1 MNGLKSSTTTQI
13 SYVAFFVLWTLPIA
27 CLALA
32 SPGLVSR
39 LIRQAGLA
47 GIRPDEASHQLT
59 TLAAFW
65 LITAAMFTYMLINL
79 AVIEANAEDSFV
91 VPPDHGGPAMCPADE
106 CMPCKVFVPIYFG
119 CIAGSR
125 YVATVILFCLAMALL
140 MNAHPAPAVLG
151 KPLARPLAELA
162 PVAGDGGALLVVA
175 VLWLAWLGPGLL
187 LNSGQPTAW
196 PYDGSVCLHP
206 PCS

>member
-13 SYVAFFVLWTLPIA
+13 GYVAFFVLWTLPIA

-47 GIRPDEASHQLT
+47 GIRPDEASHQLA

-79 AVIEANAEDSFV
+79 AVIQQTPELLSFLNTNISTINESETV
-91 VPPDHGGPAMCPADE
+91 VNTKLMKNFFN
-106 CMPCKVFVPIYFG
+106 KVGAFG
-119 CIAGSR
+119 
-125 YVATVILFCLAMALL
+125 
-140 MNAHPAPAVLG
+140 
-151 KPLARPLAELA
+151 
-162 PVAGDGGALLVVA
+162 
-175 VLWLAWLGPGLL
+175 
-187 LNSGQPTAW
+187 
-196 PYDGSVCLHP
+196 
-206 PCS
+206 